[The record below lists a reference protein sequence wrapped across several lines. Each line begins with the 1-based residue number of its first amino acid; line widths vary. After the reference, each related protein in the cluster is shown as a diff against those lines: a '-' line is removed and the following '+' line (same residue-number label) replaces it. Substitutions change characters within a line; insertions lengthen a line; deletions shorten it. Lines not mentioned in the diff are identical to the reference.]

1 MTEITYELRSASY
14 PSISPDFIDCEFNHP
29 VYGWI
34 PFTACADDPE
44 PSGRDIHAAIL
55 SGVAGQITP
64 YTPPSTDELAL
75 IERRWRDS
83 ELLWW
88 DANAYRNQFYW
99 SALSAGEQSRRL
111 NHRQALLDYP
121 EQAGFPADTS
131 LRPAR
136 ITITE

>member
-1 MTEITYELRSASY
+1 MAEDFIMELRNAK
-14 PSISPDFIDCEFNHP
+14 DNGNNTFDCEYNHSTF
-29 VYGWI
+29 GWI
-34 PFTACADDPE
+34 PFTACADDIE
-44 PSGRDIHAAIL
+44 SQGRDIHAAIL
-55 SGVAGQITP
+55 SGAAGQITQ
-64 YTPPSTDELAL
+64 YTPPSIDELAA
-75 IERRWRDS
+75 IERQWRDS